1 MPHGE
6 DTARDFCSSPFQG
19 FDVDGRCCYLFEG
32 AGNGNK
38 PANGP
43 SDARITLTT
52 LDGGIVHGRL
62 PVGAYSDLEGLRALG
77 LTDTGYAEAEGI
89 KRKGD
94 RLWLGVATRRSADAV
109 RRANLLRY

>member
-1 MPHGE
+1 M
-6 DTARDFCSSPFQG
+6 
-19 FDVDGRCCYLFEG
+19 
-32 AGNGNK
+32 
-38 PANGP
+38 
-43 SDARITLTT
+43 
-52 LDGGIVHGRL
+52 
-62 PVGAYSDLEGLRALG
+62 LG